1 MCESAQ
7 RGSPAPPRNRQ
18 FAVFE
23 RFPPDK
29 KTCKSLE
36 TSFSIGFFGASRR
49 VRRREKDA
57 ASAAREMQA
66 SVVAAAKARQVGLYA
81 LRSGSGRK

>member
-36 TSFSIGFFGASRR
+36 TSFSIGFFGASLR
-49 VRRREKDA
+49 VRREKDA